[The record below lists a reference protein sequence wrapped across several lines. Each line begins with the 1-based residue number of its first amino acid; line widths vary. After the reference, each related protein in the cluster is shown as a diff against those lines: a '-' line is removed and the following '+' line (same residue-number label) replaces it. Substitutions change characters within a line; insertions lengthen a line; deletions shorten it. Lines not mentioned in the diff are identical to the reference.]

1 MPLLCR
7 EWDEPQ
13 RLKFLRGEL
22 EGKRP
27 LMPPGIQ
34 ASTEEMDVINTFRT
48 LSELPPD
55 SLGAYVISMARAA
68 SDVLAV
74 VLLQVRGCAR
84 CARPGVAQMEWAILS
99 RPGRSPSCCD
109 EVLKHHACVLHVSKG
124 TCTAA

>member
-1 MPLLCR
+1 MCR
-7 EWDEPQ
+7 EWDEPK

-48 LSELPPD
+48 LAELPPD

-74 VLLQVRGCAR
+74 VLLQVRGFT
-84 CARPGVAQMEWAILS
+84 GVRGLVWQGLSGLFCCGSGGALYAVME
-99 RPGRSPSCCD
+99 
-109 EVLKHHACVLHVSKG
+109 V
-124 TCTAA
+124 

>member
-1 MPLLCR
+1 MRR

-34 ASTEEMDVINTFRT
+34 ASTEETEVINTFRT
-48 LSELPPD
+48 LAELPPD
-55 SLGAYVISMARAA
+55 SLGAYVISMAQAA

-74 VLLQVRGCAR
+74 VLLQVRGCAGLCSSVVR
-84 CARPGVAQMEWAILS
+84 GLRWLLLH
-99 RPGRSPSCCD
+99 GRD
-109 EVLKHHACVLHVSKG
+109 
-124 TCTAA
+124 